1 MVHAILVGE
10 QKQGSLRFHLTEHFL
25 PVGWVFKKM
34 QSQGKS
40 KPCSLSPSFIVISFP
55 IPL

>member
-1 MVHAILVGE
+1 MVHAILVGG

-40 KPCSLSPSFIVISFP
+40 KPCSLSPSFIMISFT